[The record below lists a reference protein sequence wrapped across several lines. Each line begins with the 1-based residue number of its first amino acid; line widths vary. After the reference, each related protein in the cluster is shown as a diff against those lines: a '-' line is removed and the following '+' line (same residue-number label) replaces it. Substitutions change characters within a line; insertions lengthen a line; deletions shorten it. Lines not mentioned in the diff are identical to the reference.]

1 MMAILILLSTL
12 AGTAAYC
19 AGLPCGRLLAGLF
32 ALLAAAVLPV
42 IALG

>member
-1 MMAILILLSTL
+1 MTALIVL
-12 AGTAAYC
+12 ATAVGTVAYC
-19 AGLPCGRLLAGLF
+19 AGLTCGRPFAATF

>member
-1 MMAILILLSTL
+1 MTALICLATC

-19 AGLPCGRLLAGLF
+19 ACLPCGRLFAAPF

>member
-1 MMAILILLSTL
+1 MTALIVLSTTV
-12 AGTAAYC
+12 GTVAYC
-19 AGLPCGRLLAGLF
+19 AGLPCGRLASVAF